1 VVKRLMNERGERR
14 RRKKKNQDKKI
25 HLVSHV
31 LFFFLSV

>member
-1 VVKRLMNERGERR
+1 VVKRLMNERGER